1 MKALVLGWL
10 LSLAV
15 ALPPLACAAP
25 DEPAA
30 PPVVVGHQVLLLLR
44 LPPDH
49 YRPESAYSGGY
60 GDGAAHAAR
69 RRVAAALAR
78 EHGLTL
84 VTDWPMPLLGVDC
97 YAMDVPAAQTP
108 ELVAQA
114 LSRDPRVAWAQV
126 MNVYRT
132 RGHNDPLY
140 SLQPAA
146 QAWHL
151 SELHAVATGRDVR
164 VAVIDSGIDDH
175 HPDLVGQIALKQ
187 NFVDG
192 RRDAPEQHGTAVAGI
207 IAARA
212 DNGIGIAGVA
222 PNVRLLALRACWEE
236 PDQATLCTSL
246 TLAMALHHAIE
257 HAAGVINLSLSGPS
271 DRLLAKLIDA
281 ALARNI
287 TVVGAVDRELPDGGF
302 PASHAGVIAV
312 ADTADPPAAS
322 SRALLA
328 PGRDVPTTVPGG
340 RWNLVS
346 GSSYAAA
353 HVAGLFAL
361 LRERLPP
368 RDSPLSAG
376 SVVSFVDGEIDAC
389 ATLARVAGDAA
400 CDRTVTRAAPSIVH
414 R

>member
-1 MKALVLGWL
+1 MKALLLGVLMG
-10 LSLAV
+10 LAA
-15 ALPPLACAAP
+15 ALQPACAAP
-25 DEPAA
+25 DDNAS
-30 PPVVVGHQVLLLLR
+30 PPPIVVGHQVLLLLR

-84 VTDWPMPLLGVDC
+84 LTDWPMPLLGVDC
-97 YAMDVPAAQTP
+97 YAMAVPATQTP
-108 ELVAQA
+108 EAVVLA
-114 LSRDPRVAWAQV
+114 LSRDPRVEWAQV
-126 MNVYRT
+126 MNVYRA

-140 SLQPAA
+140 SLQPAVE
-146 QAWHL
+146 AWHL
-151 SELHAVATGRDVR
+151 SELHTVATGRDVR
-164 VAVIDSGIDDH
+164 VAIIDSGIDES
-175 HPDLVGQIALKQ
+175 HPDLVGQIALRQ

-192 RRDAPEQHGTAVAGI
+192 RRDGAERHGTAVAGI

-212 DNGIGIAGVA
+212 DNGVGIVGVS

-236 PDQATLCTSL
+236 ADQATLCSSL

-257 HAAGVINLSLSGPS
+257 QAAGVINLSLSGPS
-271 DRLLAKLIDA
+271 DRLLARLIDA
-281 ALARNI
+281 ALARHI

-302 PASHAGVIAV
+302 PASHAGVVAV
-312 ADTADPPAAS
+312 IDAAESPAG
-322 SRALLA
+322 RGVLLA
-328 PGRDVPTTVPGG
+328 PGRDVPTTLPGG

-368 RDSPLSAG
+368 RAEPLSPDIVMTSAT
-376 SVVSFVDGEIDAC
+376 GEIDAC